1 MILYHHLFV
10 FPPSFVLETLFFL
23 CPSRLVGA
31 HPPGSLPLL
40 PQSLLTS
47 LLHHT
52 TSFYASHPS
61 KVSTSN
67 PTTPILTDAH
77 PPTTTTPFISPSVA
91 LIDEKAHQPFS
102 RNRQKRRSMWMELDG
117 DSLIALGILMEEHIL
132 HLLTTSGYAPPSPSS
147 QPPIHP
153 SPSPSPSPSPP
164 PAPATVSFSLPP
176 PSTSTSTARL
186 PSSPPPSS
194 SGEDAPGASNGKRP
208 RKNPKKPSYR
218 RVGARPLSEV
228 LKPKATER
236 VETEKERKERE
247 RRKRVA
253 PEAGSG
259 WKEREEEAGFF
270 GTVRRAKRVRVSRK
284 VGGEKGEKEREE
296 REERERERAEEKGS
310 GEEREEFERRV
321 LGLGQKK
328 QGKKVV
334 VDSP

>member
-1 MILYHHLFV
+1 
-10 FPPSFVLETLFFL
+10 
-23 CPSRLVGA
+23 
-31 HPPGSLPLL
+31 
-40 PQSLLTS
+40 
-47 LLHHT
+47 
-52 TSFYASHPS
+52 
-61 KVSTSN
+61 
-67 PTTPILTDAH
+67 
-77 PPTTTTPFISPSVA
+77 
-91 LIDEKAHQPFS
+91 
-102 RNRQKRRSMWMELDG
+102 
-117 DSLIALGILMEEHIL
+117 MEEHIL

-176 PSTSTSTARL
+176 PSTSTARL
-186 PSSPPPSS
+186 PSSPPPS

-259 WKEREEEAGFF
+259 WKERAEEAGFF

-284 VGGEKGEKEREE
+284 VGGEKEEKEREREREE
-296 REERERERAEEKGS
+296 REEEKGS